1 MTAGICE
8 REIKM
13 SKTVFK
19 PGTML
24 NPVPAVMVSCGD
36 DTVNNIITIAWT
48 GIINSESADNICV
61 GEKIKVFARY
71 NRKNRRIRDKPD
83 YGKAGFCG

>member
-1 MTAGICE
+1 
-8 REIKM
+8 M

-36 DTVNNIITIAWT
+36 MSENVANIITIACLD
-48 GIINSESADNICV
+48 I
-61 GEKIKVFARY
+61 
-71 NRKNRRIRDKPD
+71 
-83 YGKAGFCG
+83 